1 MEKEIIKL
9 ELTIGDTKVSWEV
22 PYIDAS
28 ASDLIEAFAGLLV
41 AQTFQ
46 QRTIVNNMREYVEEH
61 EN

>member
-1 MEKEIIKL
+1 MEKKITKL

-22 PYIDAS
+22 PYIDAR

-41 AQTFQ
+41 AQTFRQ
-46 QRTIVNNMREYVEEH
+46 ETIVNNMKEYVEEH